1 MSSSIPYSACS
12 SFAALSGNSDLRL
25 HSSSE
30 TAASYPETDERDVE
44 VANENVTVELGN
56 DEEDKEEERI
66 DHLLEVKKVSQNQ
79 ASIKMLKKFSNTFDV
94 ISLGCMH
101 FALSLQ
107 GPATL
112 SKINTT
118 QQLLCVHIP
127 CILVQGNH
135 YE

>member
-1 MSSSIPYSACS
+1 MSSSTPYSACS

-30 TAASYPETDERDVE
+30 TTASYPESDESDVE

-66 DHLLEVKKVSQNQ
+66 DHLLEVKKVS
-79 ASIKMLKKFSNTFDV
+79 IKMLKKFSNTFDV
-94 ISLGCMH
+94 ISQGCMH

-135 YE
+135 YK

>member
-12 SFAALSGNSDLRL
+12 SFAALSGNSDLQL

-30 TAASYPETDERDVE
+30 TAASYPESDERDVE

-79 ASIKMLKKFSNTFDV
+79 AFIKIKKFSNTFDV